1 MTKKVNLPVL
11 TPPDRKPS
19 IDAARARLGGTA
31 QGHAMPPGLAPGVVV
46 RFEEDGEG
54 VVIFASIVEVHV
66 LLDPSRMRRFAP
78 ADLVVHE
85 GAHGFAELATDA
97 HIFGMLHDGQA
108 IRYAVDGGTMVDGI
122 VAEKCRWGALVRRDD
137 ATVVA
142 VGFRKLWPR
151 AAAELA

>member
-1 MTKKVNLPVL
+1 MARKNLPVL
-11 TPPDRKPS
+11 PKKPS

-31 QGHAMPPGLAPGVVV
+31 QGHATPPGLVPGVVV

-78 ADLVVHE
+78 ADLAVHE
-85 GAHGFAELATDA
+85 GAHDLAQLATDA
-97 HIFGMLHDGQA
+97 RIFGMLHDGQA

-122 VAEKCRWGALVRRDD
+122 VAEKCRWGALVRRADD
-137 ATVVA
+137 TVVA

-151 AAAELA
+151 AGTELA